1 MMYYVSYV
9 SWVKL
14 KQKILTDIYIGFSR
28 LILFRRVCI
37 ALLFHPVALV
47 VNSRGK
53 IG

>member
-9 SWVKL
+9 TWVKL

-28 LILFRRVCI
+28 LILFRRVCR
-37 ALLFHPVALV
+37 LLFHPVALV